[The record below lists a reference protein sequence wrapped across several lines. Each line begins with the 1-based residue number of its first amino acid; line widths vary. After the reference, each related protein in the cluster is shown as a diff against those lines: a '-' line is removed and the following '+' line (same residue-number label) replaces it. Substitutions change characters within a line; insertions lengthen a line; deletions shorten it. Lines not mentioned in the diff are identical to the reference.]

1 MKFAEIFISRWMLI
15 TARCFLLLV
24 CLFLFFAVSEWSS
37 KFTVHCSKP
46 DYFEYFHCQQWRS
59 RMDGGQ
65 IFCSTLYVLL
75 DQNNPQHP
83 ETKLNWL
90 LIYSSAR
97 GCEHQERHRL
107 SSSHLFQEIF
117 CRRCGKWPWYWFI
130 CFKGITR
137 MHEKSPEKHFVQT
150 RAEKSDSLCRGKT

>member
-59 RMDGGQ
+59 RMDGGKLHPDILLHYLCASWPKQSTTPRNQ
-65 IFCSTLYVLL
+65 I
-75 DQNNPQHP
+75 
-83 ETKLNWL
+83 KLTSN
-90 LIYSSAR
+90 
-97 GCEHQERHRL
+97 
-107 SSSHLFQEIF
+107 LFQCAWVRASRYFRKKIF
-117 CRRCGKWPWYWFI
+117 AVVENDLGIDLFVSRELHGCTRNHPKSIFLSTNSCRKEWFL
-130 CFKGITR
+130 
-137 MHEKSPEKHFVQT
+137 V
-150 RAEKSDSLCRGKT
+150 

>member
-97 GCEHQERHRL
+97 GCEHQDISGKKFSPL
-107 SSSHLFQEIF
+107 WKMTLVLIYLFQGNYTDARE
-117 CRRCGKWPWYWFI
+117 
-130 CFKGITR
+130 ITR
-137 MHEKSPEKHFVQT
+137 KAFFYPQT